1 MREAGTSGLSAAPE
15 AEFQAMMADRLFI
28 ALMLAPIFSFLFLF
42 YGYPTLFNLYNSF
55 TDLSL
60 LELKGGGAF
69 IGLKNYVDLL
79 SDRDFYRVLWNT
91 LVWLTAVSV
100 ALRLLLGLL
109 LALLL
114 NSATLRRYRLTTV
127 SRLLLLVPWATPPIV
142 AVVVWRWLLDGR
154 QGMVNKG
161 LQAMGLIDR
170 PVAFLADID
179 TVWPAI
185 ITIIVWNTL
194 PLVTLTFLAAL
205 QSVPQEL
212 MEAAEMDGA
221 PPLSRFFHVT
231 LPHLMPTMTVM
242 GLLLIFWTF
251 NNFVYVWLATGAGPG
266 LFTNVLATEI
276 YIKGFIDFELGFSS
290 AVGMVMATIMAVFG
304 VFYFRYVALR
314 EFREIL

>member
-1 MREAGTSGLSAAPE
+1 M
-15 AEFQAMMADRLFI
+15 QDRHDRIFI
-28 ALMLAPIFSFLFLF
+28 VLMLAPIFFFLFFF

-55 TDLSL
+55 TDLNL
-60 LELKGGGAF
+60 M
-69 IGLKNYVDLL
+69 GLKAGGSFVGLDNYVELL
-79 SDRDFYRVLWNT
+79 SSRDFYRVLWNT
-91 LVWLTAVSV
+91 LFWLTAVSV
-100 ALRLLLGLL
+100 VLRLILGLL

-154 QGMVNKG
+154 QGAINDWLMT
-161 LQAMGLIDR
+161 LGLIDK
-170 PVAFLADID
+170 PIAFLANID

-194 PLVTLTFLAAL
+194 PLVTLTFLAGL
-205 QSVPQEL
+205 QSVPPEL
-212 MEAAEMDGA
+212 LEAAEMDGA
-221 PPLSRFFHVT
+221 KAVHRFFHVT
-231 LPHLMPTMTVM
+231 LPHLMPTVVVMT
-242 GLLLIFWTF
+242 LLLIFWTF

-276 YIKGFIDFELGFSS
+276 YIKGFIDFEMGFSS
-290 AVGMVMATIMAVFG
+290 AVGMVMAALMAVFG
-304 VFYFRYVALR
+304 LFYFRFVAMR

>member
-1 MREAGTSGLSAAPE
+1 MD
-15 AEFQAMMADRLFI
+15 DRQDRVFI
-28 ALMLAPIFSFLFLF
+28 ALMLAPIFFFLIFF

-55 TDLSL
+55 TDLNL
-60 LELKGGGAF
+60 M
-69 IGLKNYVDLL
+69 GLKSGGEWVGLEHYIALL
-79 SDRDFYRVLWNT
+79 TSRDFYRVLWNT
-91 LVWLTAVSV
+91 LFWLTLVSV
-100 ALRLLLGLL
+100 VLRLFLGLL

-154 QGMVNKG
+154 QGFINVWLQNLG
-161 LQAMGLIDR
+161 LTDQPI
-170 PVAFLADID
+170 AFLASVDW
-179 TVWPAI
+179 VWPAV

-205 QSVPQEL
+205 QSVPPEL
-212 MEAAEMDGA
+212 LEAAEMDGA
-221 PPLSRFFHVT
+221 GALHRFFHVT
-231 LPHLMPTMTVM
+231 LPHLMPTVVVMT
-242 GLLLIFWTF
+242 LLLIFWTF

-290 AVGMVMATIMAVFG
+290 AVGMVMAAMMAVFG
-304 VFYFRYVALR
+304 LFYFRFVAMR

>member
-1 MREAGTSGLSAAPE
+1 V
-15 AEFQAMMADRLFI
+15 
-28 ALMLAPIFSFLFLF
+28 ALMLAPIFFFLFFF

-55 TDLSL
+55 TDLNL
-60 LELKGGGAF
+60 LGLKTGGAF
-69 IGLKNYVDLL
+69 VGLKNYLALL
-79 SDRDFYRVLWNT
+79 SSKEFLRVLWNT
-91 LVWLTAVSV
+91 LFWLTAVSV
-100 ALRLLLGLL
+100 ILRLTLGLL

-114 NSATLRRYRLTTV
+114 NSATLRRFRLTTI

-154 QGMVNKG
+154 QGIINTWLLG
-161 LQAMGLIDR
+161 LGLIDK
-170 PVAFLADID
+170 PVAFLANID

-194 PLVTLTFLAAL
+194 PLVTLTFLAGL
-205 QSVPQEL
+205 QSVPPEL
-212 MEAAEMDGA
+212 LEAAEMDGA
-221 PPLSRFFHVT
+221 GALKRFFHVT
-231 LPHLMPTMTVM
+231 LPHLMPTVVIMT
-242 GLLLIFWTF
+242 LLLIFWTF

-290 AVGMVMATIMAVFG
+290 AVGMVMAAIMAVLG
-304 VFYFRYVALR
+304 LFYFRFVAMR

>member
-1 MREAGTSGLSAAPE
+1 ME
-15 AEFQAMMADRLFI
+15 DRQDRVFI
-28 ALMLAPIFSFLFLF
+28 ALMLAPIFFFLVFF

-55 TDLSL
+55 TDLNL
-60 LELKGGGAF
+60 M
-69 IGLKNYVDLL
+69 GLKSGGEWVGLEHYVALL
-79 SDRDFYRVLWNT
+79 TSRDFYRVLWNT
-91 LVWLTAVSV
+91 LFWLTLVSV
-100 ALRLLLGLL
+100 VLRLVLGLL

-114 NSATLRRYRLTTV
+114 NSATLRRYRLTTL

-154 QGMVNKG
+154 QGFINVWLQNLG
-161 LQAMGLIDR
+161 LTDQPI
-170 PVAFLADID
+170 AFLASVDW
-179 TVWPAI
+179 VWPAV

-205 QSVPQEL
+205 QSVPPEL
-212 MEAAEMDGA
+212 LEAAEMDGA
-221 PPLSRFFHVT
+221 SPLHRFFHVT
-231 LPHLMPTMTVM
+231 LPHLMPTVVVMT
-242 GLLLIFWTF
+242 LLLIFWTF

-290 AVGMVMATIMAVFG
+290 AVGMVMAAMMAVFG
-304 VFYFRYVALR
+304 LFYFRFVAMR

>member
-1 MREAGTSGLSAAPE
+1 ME
-15 AEFQAMMADRLFI
+15 DRQDRVFI
-28 ALMLAPIFSFLFLF
+28 ALMLAPIFFFLVFF

-55 TDLSL
+55 TDLNL
-60 LELKGGGAF
+60 M
-69 IGLKNYVDLL
+69 GLKSGGEWVGLEHYVALL
-79 SDRDFYRVLWNT
+79 TSRDFYRVLWNT
-91 LVWLTAVSV
+91 LFWLTLVSV
-100 ALRLLLGLL
+100 VLRLFLGLL

-114 NSATLRRYRLTTV
+114 NSATLRRYRLTTL

-154 QGMVNKG
+154 QGFINVWLQNLG
-161 LQAMGLIDR
+161 LTDQPI
-170 PVAFLADID
+170 AFLASVDW
-179 TVWPAI
+179 VWPAV

-205 QSVPQEL
+205 QSVPPEL
-212 MEAAEMDGA
+212 LEAAEMDGA
-221 PPLSRFFHVT
+221 GALHRFFHVT
-231 LPHLMPTMTVM
+231 LPHLMPTVVVMT
-242 GLLLIFWTF
+242 LLLIFWTF

-290 AVGMVMATIMAVFG
+290 AVGMVMAAMMAVFG
-304 VFYFRYVALR
+304 LFYFRFVAMR